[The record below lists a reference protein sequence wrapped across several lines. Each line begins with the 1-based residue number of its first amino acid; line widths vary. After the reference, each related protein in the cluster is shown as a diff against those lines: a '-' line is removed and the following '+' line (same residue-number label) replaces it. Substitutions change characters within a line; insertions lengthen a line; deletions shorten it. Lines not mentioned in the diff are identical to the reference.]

1 MEIPASS
8 VLNMFLHPTADFIS
22 FATSPTPASKLIYS
36 LVLNTLFLT
45 LPSGF
50 PCVKL
55 YPWKS
60 AGALLLR
67 RLFLH
72 TENG

>member
-22 FATSPTPASKLIYS
+22 FATSLMPASKLIYS
-36 LVLNTLFLT
+36 LALNRLFLT

-50 PCVKL
+50 SRVKFYL
-55 YPWKS
+55 WKS

-67 RLFLH
+67 RLF
-72 TENG
+72 